1 MKFKRISLLYSRDM
15 WSRIYFIAH
24 KEFKTKVRS
33 GWILAL
39 IAVFVSMSLLVTF
52 YGASLEEGL
61 HWHHLEEAV
70 MYMVGYMEF
79 MAPILGIIFGYGS
92 IVQERESGTLE
103 LMSSYPLDRGEI
115 IAGKFLGLWGII
127 ALSVGLGLGAGGVIL
142 STQVERMIWSE
153 YYLFIFSSILLGGV
167 FLSFSMM
174 LSTVFRTSNSS
185 MCGSIFI
192 LFLYNIL
199 WLFIMY
205 TIAELSFGW
214 DTMVEGISPPT
225 WYFVMQ
231 LFNPVIIWYTL
242 LTLNIP
248 ALRLRAMELGGT
260 EGTVYP
266 DIYQTWSMIILLI
279 VWIAIPLL
287 ISEYMIRRS
296 DVC

>member
-142 STQVERMIWSE
+142 STQVEQMIWSE

-279 VWIAIPLL
+279 IWIAIPLL

>member
-39 IAVFVSMSLLVTF
+39 IAVFVSMSLLITF